1 MKGIFILM
9 GVVCYLLNSH
19 AQVGIGTAAP
29 NSKSILDLSSNSK
42 GLLLPRMS
50 AQERTDM
57 SLTANDAGMMVYQ
70 NTSPKGVYLFDGSS
84 WKYIAPV
91 LSGTDNGHTLRWN
104 GTAGSWVSEG
114 NFYNGGAAIGVG
126 TYSLGVTP
134 TEKMHFHSGGANSRI
149 RFTTGSYNPT
159 IPQGLYVGV
168 LSGSGNAQIL
178 HAEAKPILIGTNNT
192 ERLRIDENG
201 NVGINQT
208 IPGARLDVNG
218 TTNITQQLTVGGNV
232 DVSGEM
238 YLDGNLHTD
247 GDLQIIGGGL
257 QVSDGTLKVG
267 STGTPLTGI
276 FRVSSPIDLPELGEG
291 VEVIANVELV
301 GAAVTAS
308 VLVSPGSPMSH
319 IMIEYARVSV
329 AGNIEIKFVN
339 MGPVVDTPSMMFYIT
354 VIQ

>member
-1 MKGIFILM
+1 M
-9 GVVCYLLNSH
+9 GLVCFLLNIH
-19 AQVGIGTAAP
+19 AQVGIGTAVP
-29 NSKSILDLSSNSK
+29 NTKSILDLSSTSK

-50 AQERTDM
+50 SQERSDM
-57 SLTANDAGMMVYQ
+57 ALTANDAGMMVYQ
-70 NTSPKGVYLFDGSS
+70 NTSPKGIYLFDGSS

-114 NFYNGGAAIGVG
+114 NLYNGGAAIGVG

-134 TEKMHFHSGGANSRI
+134 TEKMHFHSGSANSRI
-149 RFTTGSYNPT
+149 RFTTGQYNPT

-168 LSGSGNAQIL
+168 LSGTGIAQIL
-178 HAEAKPILIGTNNT
+178 HAEAKPILVGTNNI

-208 IPGARLDVNG
+208 IPGAKLDVNG

-232 DVSGEM
+232 DVSGDM
-238 YLDGNLHTD
+238 YLDGNIHAD
-247 GDLQIIGGGL
+247 GDLQLVGGGL
-257 QVSDGTLKVG
+257 QLSDGALRVG
-267 STGTPLTGI
+267 SSGTPLTGI
-276 FRVSSPIDLPELGEG
+276 FRVSSAIDLPELGQG
-291 VEVIANVELV
+291 VEAIANVELI

-308 VLVSPGSPMSH
+308 VHVSPGSSMSN
-319 IMIEYARVSV
+319 IMIEYARIS
-329 AGNIEIKFVN
+329 APGNVEIKFLN
-339 MGPVVDTPSMMFYIT
+339 MGPLVDTPSIMFYIT